1 MSLANVVACAPAARM
16 IVLLGDPQQ
25 LDQPTQGSHPPGAEQ
40 SALSHLLA
48 DPAYLRPD
56 RPTIKPEEGL
66 FLEQT
71 WRLHPD
77 VCGFTSD
84 AFYAG
89 RLRSRRGARA
99 AARRRRRRR
108 AGTRRGDR
116 RGHGPALS
124 PGGPRGQRHRLRRG
138 GAGDR
143 GDRLGPRRRRDA
155 VDRPAR
161 RRASGHAWTTSSS
174 SPRTTRTSARSSG
187 RARPPACRGSSP
199 GPWTSSRARRR
210 RSASTRSA
218 RRRPRTRRAGWSSST
233 PSTG

>member
-1 MSLANVVACAPAARM
+1 M
-16 IVLLGDPQQ
+16 LLGDPQQ
-25 LDQPTQGSHPPGAEQ
+25 LDQPTQGSHPPGAEK

-77 VCGFTSD
+77 VCEFTSD

-89 RLRSRRGARA
+89 RLRSVEGLEQQRVVIAADGPAHAGAIAGGTGLRYLPVAHAGNTTDSDEEAQAIAAIVSDLVAGGTQWIDRHGVAHPVTVDDIVIVAPYNAHVGGIERALA
-99 AARRRRRRR
+99 AAGLPRVFV
-108 AGTRRGDR
+108 GTVDKFQ
-116 RGHGPALS
+116 
-124 PGGPRGQRHRLRRG
+124 GQE
-138 GAGDR
+138 A
-143 GDRLGPRRRRDA
+143 PI
-155 VDRPAR
+155 
-161 RRASGHAWTTSSS
+161 
-174 SPRTTRTSARSSG
+174 
-187 RARPPACRGSSP
+187 
-199 GPWTSSRARRR
+199 
-210 RSASTRSA
+210 ASTRWR